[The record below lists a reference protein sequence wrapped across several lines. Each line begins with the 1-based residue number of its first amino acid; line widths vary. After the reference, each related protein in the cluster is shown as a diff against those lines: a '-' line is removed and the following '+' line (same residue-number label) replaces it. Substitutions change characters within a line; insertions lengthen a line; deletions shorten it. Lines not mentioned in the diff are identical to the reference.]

1 MTDKPPWR
9 SHWGRNDRQ
18 AALVVIRERRPLF
31 LPFAGSSRVSVS
43 TPPAQTRCC
52 PGGHR
57 AGGRVRDGHS
67 AILRG
72 PVPLHHVCA
81 PSQTRYF
88 RRQAAPRPRD
98 RRLASR
104 KHPSPEPGL
113 ARKHDETYKLIFSQR
128 AAVEELVCNFVG
140 EDLGDE
146 LDFDTLEALPT
157 DRISGGL
164 VQRQV
169 DLLWK
174 IRFRDSWLYLLILLE
189 FQSESDYFMALRI
202 LTYIC
207 LTYEELLRRKEVKA
221 GDKLPPVLPVTVY
234 NGRARWQAATDIS
247 ELIAPV
253 PPPLA
258 QYLPQARH
266 LLLDLQR
273 IGDEDPPSKDLVTSL
288 GKMER
293 EPSPENIQRVMR
305 SLAVRFPE
313 PGFTELRK
321 ALVAWLAGAGEA
333 WQIPKE
339 ELARLQT
346 SMEEETMYERVKEMR
361 DQVHRDG
368 VQKGL
373 ERGRAEGRA
382 LVGRLATRKF
392 GAETAEQL
400 SRVLG
405 DIAEPER
412 LAEVADAII
421 DCNSDTELFARVGA

>member
-1 MTDKPPWR
+1 
-9 SHWGRNDRQ
+9 
-18 AALVVIRERRPLF
+18 
-31 LPFAGSSRVSVS
+31 
-43 TPPAQTRCC
+43 
-52 PGGHR
+52 
-57 AGGRVRDGHS
+57 
-67 AILRG
+67 
-72 PVPLHHVCA
+72 
-81 PSQTRYF
+81 
-88 RRQAAPRPRD
+88 
-98 RRLASR
+98 
-104 KHPSPEPGL
+104 L

-128 AAVEELVCNFVG
+128 AAVEELVRNFVG

-146 LDFDTLEALPT
+146 LVFDTLEALPT

-321 ALVAWLAGAGEA
+321 ALAAWLAGAGEA